1 MTTVS
6 VVVAATAHCSVYI
19 DSATINTTTGSGSVS
34 GSVSGG
40 ASGVRSGSLIANAIA
55 AAESLVDRGGDRLV
69 AFGCMYGSIVTAAD
83 AFIRHHRGW
92 VRVDILPVVEGLPLQ
107 VDTIL
112 ALVRSITTTTT
123 TTTIAIVAS
132 FQVEGV

>member
-1 MTTVS
+1 MS

-34 GSVSGG
+34 GNVSVSGG
-40 ASGVRSGSLIANAIA
+40 ASGVRSGGLIANAIA
-55 AAESLVDRGGDRLV
+55 AAESLVDRGADRLV
-69 AFGCMYGSIVTAAD
+69 AFGCMYGSIVTTTD
-83 AFIRHHRGW
+83 AFIRHHCGW

-107 VDTIL
+107 VDTII
-112 ALVRSITTTTT
+112 ALVRTTTT